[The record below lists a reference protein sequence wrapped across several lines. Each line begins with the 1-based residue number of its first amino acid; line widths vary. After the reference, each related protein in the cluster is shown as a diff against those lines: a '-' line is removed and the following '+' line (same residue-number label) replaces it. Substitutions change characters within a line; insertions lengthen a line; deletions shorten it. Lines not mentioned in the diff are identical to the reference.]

1 MLARADGG
9 EGGREVSGAS
19 RGKVGGGE
27 AVLNTSRGRGGRRG
41 VGSNTYRQAARLAP
55 VGLLL

>member
-1 MLARADGG
+1 MTGVSLAMLLKVLQSIKSTEDQDK
-9 EGGREVSGAS
+9 VSLLA
-19 RGKVGGGE
+19 
-27 AVLNTSRGRGGRRG
+27 GRGGRRG